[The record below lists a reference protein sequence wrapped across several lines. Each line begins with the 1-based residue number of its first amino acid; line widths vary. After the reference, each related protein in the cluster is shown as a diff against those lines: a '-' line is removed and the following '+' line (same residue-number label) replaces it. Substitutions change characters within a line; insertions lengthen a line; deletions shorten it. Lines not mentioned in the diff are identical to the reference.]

1 MRRREYHWSV
11 YHVTEKNQID
21 HLRTDQA
28 EAIYAAIPSLQ
39 RREWFIW
46 KEGLDSWK
54 PFEDFPE
61 LVKSLRKADDRVF
74 EQPPAL
80 PGSVTVSQPAIMT
93 DVMEDTLGGS
103 IILGPVHDLIAPP
116 PEQTRVA
123 SKMPATGNVKAG
135 AKPGAKLRSEPHPS
149 AMPAAAKAAAASSA
163 SAAASGS
170 GSAKAAALT
179 QKAAPVQT
187 NPVQS
192 SASARQTIKPG
203 QSKPPT
209 SAAQG
214 GPAQKVSL
222 SHDDEESSI
231 ELSLMKVGVA
241 EDRNNM
247 RFDRSLDVRIF
258 VGEQVFLNK
267 TSNISL
273 KGMQLAQDLP
283 KSLPRYF
290 NVEIGRGDRLI
301 PVVCSEVRSKSG
313 GPSTRLKIESNEHA
327 SAMLTMLLSST

>member
-28 EAIYAAIPSLQ
+28 EAIFAAIPSVQ

-80 PGSVTVSQPAIMT
+80 PGTAAAAQPAVGL

-103 IILGPVHDLIAPP
+103 VILGPVHDLMAPP

-123 SKMPATGNVKAG
+123 SKMPATGTVKPG
-135 AKPGAKLRSEPHPS
+135 AKPGAKLRAEPHPS
-149 AMPAAAKAAAASSA
+149 AMPAAAKAAA
-163 SAAASGS
+163 SAAAKP
-170 GSAKAAALT
+170 APALS
-179 QKAAPVQT
+179 QKAAPIQA
-187 NPVQS
+187 NPAQS
-192 SASARQTIKPG
+192 SASARQTVKPG
-203 QSKPPT
+203 HSKPPT
-209 SAAQG
+209 SAAQA
-214 GPAQKVSL
+214 GPAQKISL

-231 ELSLMKVGVA
+231 ELSLMKIGVA

-267 TSNISL
+267 TTNISL

-301 PVVCSEVRSKSG
+301 PVVCSEVRNKSG
-313 GPSTRLKIESNEHA
+313 APSTRLKIESNEHA